1 MATISHVVLAANE
14 AATQAGV
21 QAPASG
27 EPRGSD
33 FPPFDAANFAPQIIW
48 LALTFGALY
57 LLMSRI
63 ALPRVEGILKD
74 RHAHISSDIAKA
86 IEMQKQA
93 DAAGAAYEKKLAEA
107 KARAQVTAQQ
117 THARLAAESQAE
129 RKALENSLG
138 ARLAAAEAE
147 IAATKTQAMA
157 NVEAIAREA
166 AAAIIE
172 HITGWEADAEE
183 IAKAVAA
190 ARSG

>member
-1 MATISHVVLAANE
+1 MATTSYVLAANE
-14 AATQAGV
+14 APTQAGV

-33 FPPFDAANFAPQIIW
+33 FPPFDSANFAPQLIW

-74 RHAHISSDIAKA
+74 RRAHISSDIAA
-86 IEMQKQA
+86 AVGMQKQA
-93 DAAGAAYEKKLAEA
+93 DAAGAAYEKTLAEA
-107 KARAQVTAQQ
+107 KARAQATAQE
-117 THARLAAESQAE
+117 THVRLAAESQAK
-129 RKALENSLG
+129 RKALEDQLSAKLV
-138 ARLAAAEAE
+138 AAEAE
-147 IAATKTQAMA
+147 IAATKTQAMS

-172 HITGWEADAEE
+172 HITGRGTDADE

-190 ARSG
+190 ARRG

>member
-21 QAPASG
+21 QSPASG
-27 EPRGSD
+27 EPHGSD

-74 RHAHISSDIAKA
+74 RRAHISRDIATA
-86 IEMQKQA
+86 IEMQKHA
-93 DAAGAAYEKKLAEA
+93 DAAGTAYEKKLAEA
-107 KARAQVTAQQ
+107 KARAQVTAQE

-129 RKALENSLG
+129 RKLLENDLG

-147 IAATKTQAMA
+147 IAATKAQAMS

-172 HITGWEADAEE
+172 HIAGWEADAEE
-183 IAKAVAA
+183 IAEAVAA
-190 ARSG
+190 ARFG

>member
-1 MATISHVVLAANE
+1 MATTSYVVLAANE
-14 AATQAGV
+14 APVQAGV

-33 FPPFDAANFAPQIIW
+33 FPPFDSANFAPQLIW

-74 RHAHISSDIAKA
+74 RQAHISSDIAAA

-93 DAAGAAYEKKLAEA
+93 DAAGTVYEKTLAEA
-107 KARAQVTAQQ
+107 KARAQATAQE
-117 THARLAAESQAE
+117 THARLAAESQAK
-129 RKALENSLG
+129 RKLIENDLS
-138 ARLAAAEAE
+138 AKLAAAEAE
-147 IAATKTQAMA
+147 ITATKAQAMS

-166 AAAIIE
+166 ATAIVK
-172 HITGWEADAEE
+172 HITGWGADAEE

-190 ARSG
+190 ARLG